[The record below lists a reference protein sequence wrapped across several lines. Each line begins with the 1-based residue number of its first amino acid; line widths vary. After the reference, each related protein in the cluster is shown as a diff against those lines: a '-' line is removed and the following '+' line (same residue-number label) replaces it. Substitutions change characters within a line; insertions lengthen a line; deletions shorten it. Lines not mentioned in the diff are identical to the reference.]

1 MTRTSNTAC
10 SVIHLSSKNPHR
22 LRRTQWIHMLTHS
35 KLRGLDAGCDRAIKI
50 GGVALNPPTTF
61 TGPALA
67 NAYKVLE
74 RPGNLPGAA
83 RQAHAD
89 FWKGQ
94 ATQRGCVRAV
104 IPWLDGGSC
113 CCCPLHLL
121 LLQVEADIR
130 PFRGMLLGLFFVTTG
145 SSLDLNL
152 FFQQW
157 PIVIALTGGL
167 IATKIGIIGSV
178 AQLFGL
184 TKCALHLCLSP
195 PQVQHPCHVNLKY
208 TNDLRLGSNVSAVP
222 PEE

>member
-1 MTRTSNTAC
+1 MRRTSNTAC
-10 SVIHLSSKNPHR
+10 SVVHPSSKNPPR
-22 LRRTQWIHMLTHS
+22 LRRAPWIHMLTHS
-35 KLRGLDAGCDRAIKI
+35 QLRGLVTGCNRASKI

-67 NAYKVLE
+67 NMYRVLE
-74 RPGNLPGAA
+74 RRGKLPGAA
-83 RQAHAD
+83 RKALAI

-94 ATQRGCVRAV
+94 ANLGGCAGAV
-104 IPWLDGGSC
+104 IPWWDGGSC
-113 CCCPLHLL
+113 CCCPLHLI

-184 TKCALHLCLSP
+184 TKCALHLRLSP
-195 PQVQHPCHVNLKY
+195 PQAQHPCHVNLK
-208 TNDLRLGSNVSAVP
+208 
-222 PEE
+222 